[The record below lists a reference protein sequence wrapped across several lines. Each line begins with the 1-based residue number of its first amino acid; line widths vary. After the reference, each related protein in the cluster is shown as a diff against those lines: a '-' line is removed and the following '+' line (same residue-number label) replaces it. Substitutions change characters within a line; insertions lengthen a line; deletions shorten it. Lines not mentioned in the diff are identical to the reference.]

1 MHLVFHVNSQ
11 MKMVIRLSDA
21 LSKTVFGY
29 CWWGNYAAVP
39 LKCSFK
45 IKCFP
50 LVQSSDETDVKPLQ
64 THENSFLLGHLLELL
79 SDVVFMGVKLKVEA

>member
-1 MHLVFHVNSQ
+1 M
-11 MKMVIRLSDA
+11 
-21 LSKTVFGY
+21 
-29 CWWGNYAAVP
+29 P

-50 LVQSSDETDVKPLQ
+50 LVQSLDETDVKPLQ
-64 THENSFLLGHLLELL
+64 THENSFLLGRLLELL

>member
-1 MHLVFHVNSQ
+1 M
-11 MKMVIRLSDA
+11 
-21 LSKTVFGY
+21 
-29 CWWGNYAAVP
+29 P

-64 THENSFLLGHLLELL
+64 THENSFLLGRLLELL
-79 SDVVFMGVKLKVEA
+79 SDKDDSLWGVKLKVEA